1 MRPRLRLLLDERVK
15 LGVVQHDRVRGR
27 EVQPQPARARGHEHQ
42 ELMAALRVEA
52 VDDSLSLRAHRP
64 PANASVLWV
73 KRSVRT
79 ACTTRTGSYG
89 KQSHRADDPRRSR
102 LVVVAVR
109 VRARAGPEERVV
121 RRASSRDGRESH
133 AGRPEPVL
141 DDVEHARHL
150 AEEQHSMAAAFQLW
164 KKLREELHLSAG
176 RSEQVRLQGRR
187 LRWRRVRVRR
197 RVGFRPRL
205 GVFQLRGRRGGD
217 LLRQPRLASRL
228 ERVFFRRR
236 EEKRVVA
243 HLLQL
248 LEDVHQVRALRHVRA
263 LVERRVVP
271 REDVRTLQDVAFQ
284 PTEHVVPEKVVQVF
298 ELRVRGS
305 LRFLFRER
313 VVGVGG
319 VGVGVVV
326 VRAQIALAAVAV
338 AAACFVRFGDDAAPP
353 SPPLLLLR
361 FLLPPHE
368 LLRFVLER
376 LRERRRVFEL
386 LRRRPREQT
395 AEIRLHPF
403 ERLGELRV
411 VVFQPVAFVHDD
423 AAPLH
428 LPQNPAVR
436 QREVVRREQNV
447 HVRAVRRALAPEL
460 IPRKL
465 AFALRRPRR
474 LIPHVRN
481 RVQRR
486 APQTQLRGP
495 VRYGDERHDHEHRL
509 PAREPER
516 ARGVDERR
524 RLDRLP
530 QAHLIAENRALP
542 ELELGEH
549 PLHALALVPV
559 EGQTRRDRT
568 GRVPGRRVRERR
580 LLRELRRV
588 RADADAR
595 GAREQRV
602 DFFVE
607 DDGRAWFA
615 GLAPRLLRRV
625 LSRRARSERRE
636 LERELLRDAQVRRC
650 RERREFL
657 RAALREVHRRRLL
670 RRDDHLVVV
679 AAAAAAARAAEPPL
693 RPRALLHLLRAHRVL
708 ARVRERLPRALVV
721 P

>member
-64 PANASVLWV
+64 SANASV
-73 KRSVRT
+73 
-79 ACTTRTGSYG
+79 
-89 KQSHRADDPRRSR
+89 RADDPRRSR
-102 LVVVAVR
+102 LVVVAIR

-187 LRWRRVRVRR
+187 LRRRRVRVRR

-263 LVERRVVP
+263 LVERRVIP
-271 REDVRTLQDVAFQ
+271 REDVRVHLPLERRQLARDLDFPFLRQTLQDVAFQ

-338 AAACFVRFGDDAAPP
+338 AAAFFVRFGDDAAPP

-386 LRRRPREQT
+386 LR
-395 AEIRLHPF
+395 
-403 ERLGELRV
+403 V
-411 VVFQPVAFVHDD
+411 
-423 AAPLH
+423 
-428 LPQNPAVR
+428 
-436 QREVVRREQNV
+436 
-447 HVRAVRRALAPEL
+447 
-460 IPRKL
+460 
-465 AFALRRPRR
+465 
-474 LIPHVRN
+474 
-481 RVQRR
+481 
-486 APQTQLRGP
+486 
-495 VRYGDERHDHEHRL
+495 
-509 PAREPER
+509 
-516 ARGVDERR
+516 
-524 RLDRLP
+524 
-530 QAHLIAENRALP
+530 
-542 ELELGEH
+542 
-549 PLHALALVPV
+549 
-559 EGQTRRDRT
+559 
-568 GRVPGRRVRERR
+568 
-580 LLRELRRV
+580 
-588 RADADAR
+588 
-595 GAREQRV
+595 
-602 DFFVE
+602 
-607 DDGRAWFA
+607 
-615 GLAPRLLRRV
+615 
-625 LSRRARSERRE
+625 
-636 LERELLRDAQVRRC
+636 
-650 RERREFL
+650 
-657 RAALREVHRRRLL
+657 
-670 RRDDHLVVV
+670 
-679 AAAAAAARAAEPPL
+679 
-693 RPRALLHLLRAHRVL
+693 
-708 ARVRERLPRALVV
+708 
-721 P
+721 